1 MAVFYVLKL
10 LPNKEGINIQTAF
23 WVKFF
28 FNSVCKYTTKIELTN
43 ILFTLLTCQQIKRFV
58 NLNISLALMC

>member
-10 LPNKEGINIQTAF
+10 LPYKEGINIQTAF

-28 FNSVCKYTTKIELTN
+28 SIQFAN
-43 ILFTLLTCQQIKRFV
+43 IQLKS
-58 NLNISLALMC
+58 NLQTSYLHY